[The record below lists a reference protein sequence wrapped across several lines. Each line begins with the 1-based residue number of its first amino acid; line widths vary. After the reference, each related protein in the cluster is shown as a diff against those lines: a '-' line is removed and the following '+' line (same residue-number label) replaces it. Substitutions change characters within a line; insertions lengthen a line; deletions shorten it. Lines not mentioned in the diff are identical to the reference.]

1 MRNPVESYHLIRQSA
16 PGPRTTNSCIPA
28 AARPPA
34 GVGRVLANIESCSD
48 GAKIIHVLRWVL
60 D

>member
-16 PGPRTTNSCIPA
+16 PGPRTTNSCIRLPA
-28 AARPPA
+28 A

-48 GAKIIHVLRWVL
+48 GAEIIHVLRWVL